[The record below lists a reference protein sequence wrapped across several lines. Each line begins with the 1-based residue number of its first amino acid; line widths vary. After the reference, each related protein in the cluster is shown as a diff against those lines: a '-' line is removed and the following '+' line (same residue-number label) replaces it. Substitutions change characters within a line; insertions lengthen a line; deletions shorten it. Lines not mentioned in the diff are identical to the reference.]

1 MHWLR
6 WIAVLPGA
14 LLGGIMMVFPLHW
27 ILYNTLSNFIEPYPE
42 LPERIFTPFVV
53 ALGFVALGARIA
65 PERTMEVAVVLF
77 GLWMVLLGGV
87 AALVLFVGNVGGRR
101 LFFHGGGFAAAGAF
115 VGGIVGLVIAR
126 REAAPRADTPTR
138 KLEG

>member
-14 LLGGIMMVFPLHW
+14 LLGGILMVFPLHW

-42 LPERIFTPFVV
+42 LPERILTPFVV

-65 PERTMEVAVVLF
+65 PERKMEVAVVLF

-87 AALVLFVGNVGGRR
+87 TRR
-101 LFFHGGGFAAAGAF
+101 
-115 VGGIVGLVIAR
+115 
-126 REAAPRADTPTR
+126 
-138 KLEG
+138 